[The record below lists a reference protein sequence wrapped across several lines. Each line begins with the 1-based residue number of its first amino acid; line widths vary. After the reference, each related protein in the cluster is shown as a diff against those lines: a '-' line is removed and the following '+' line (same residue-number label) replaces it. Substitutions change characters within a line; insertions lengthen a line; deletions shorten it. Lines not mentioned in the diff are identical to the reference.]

1 MTTSF
6 TALRTLCAGAL
17 LLASTAC
24 GSAPSAPASAPVT
37 AAAGSTS
44 AADLLPRIEAE
55 RGKASCD
62 TSDQCHTIG
71 VGAKACGGP
80 ERYLAWSSKDNDGNR
95 LKALVQQHAELRRA
109 EDAKA
114 GMMSTCIFLPDPGAT
129 CQAGQCVVLPAGQG
143 ASLAR

>member
-24 GSAPSAPASAPVT
+24 GSAPSASTPAASIS
-37 AAAGSTS
+37 AAA
-44 AADLLPRIEAE
+44 LLPRIEAE

-62 TSDQCHTIG
+62 TTDQCHTIG